1 MFENYK
7 TLEAT
12 QLENEEDYIEKNKI
26 NIDAIIE
33 NHNEY
38 IKNNKSILKTLQR
51 FKSQKLSEDL
61 LSEKEEINCNN
72 IIKWFKKWLFLTM
85 LQKNKRT

>member
-12 QLENEEDYIEKNKI
+12 QLENEEDYIAKNKI

>member
-38 IKNNKSILKTLQR
+38 IKNNKSILKTQQR

>member
-26 NIDAIIE
+26 NIVAIIE

>member
-38 IKNNKSILKTLQR
+38 IKNNKSILKTQQR

-72 IIKWFKKWLFLTM
+72 IIK
-85 LQKNKRT
+85 